1 MSNLTSE
8 AVEATMASEATKV
21 TVIDNM
27 HMYIRVIKFADIKSK
42 LKLNL

>member
-27 HMYIRVIKFADIKSK
+27 HMYIRLIEVADIKSK
-42 LKLNL
+42 AKFDL